1 MPIFPVGSLNSVN
14 SPYCIKDYKS
24 VNNEFGSLADLRTIV
39 DSAHKKDI
47 SVILDWLANHSS
59 LDNSWITSHK
69 DWYLQDGK
77 GNVLSPPGMGWNDVA
92 QLNFNNAV
100 MRLEM
105 IRCMKYWVFTA
116 NVDGFRCDYAD
127 GPPVDFWKQAIDSLR
142 NITTHNLLLLAEG
155 NRTSNFTVGFDFN
168 FGFSFYEQ
176 LKTIYSNNN
185 NVQLIDNLN
194 NSEYNFA
201 TNGQQVVRYTS
212 NHDVNSSDG
221 TPMDLFGGKRGAM
234 AALAVISYMKSVPM
248 IYNGQEVGAASKIL
262 FPFTSV
268 KINWTVNSEVNAE
281 YKRILA
287 FRNSSNAIRR
297 GKLISYSSADICSF
311 TKEVN
316 GEKVL
321 VMANLRN
328 SSNDY
333 ILPLPLANT
342 IWTDVMN
349 GGNLSLAKQVTLQP
363 YSYLVLKQ

>member
-1 MPIFPVGSLNSVN
+1 
-14 SPYCIKDYKS
+14 
-24 VNNEFGSLADLRTIV
+24 
-39 DSAHKKDI
+39 
-47 SVILDWLANHSS
+47 
-59 LDNSWITSHK
+59 
-69 DWYLQDGK
+69 
-77 GNVLSPPGMGWNDVA
+77 
-92 QLNFNNAV
+92 
-100 MRLEM
+100 
-105 IRCMKYWVFTA
+105 MKYWVFTA

-248 IYNGQEVGAASKIL
+248 IYNGQEVGSASKIL

-297 GKLISYSSADICSF
+297 GKLTSYSSADICSF

-328 SSNDY
+328 SINDY
-333 ILPLPLANT
+333 MLPLHLANT

-349 GGNLSLAKQVTLQP
+349 GSNLSLAKQVTLQP